1 MKSGQCR
8 SLTRALGGAVLA
20 LLLLGATDQG
30 RQRIDDFESHTGE
43 LLVADPSMPDPRF
56 AQAVI
61 LMVRHRRDGAM
72 GLIVNKTLFKAPL
85 KEIFRDLP
93 ADQPALA
100 RPLPLRDGGPV
111 EPGKGFVLHSRDV
124 VVDGT
129 LLVRDAFA
137 LSSNAEIVAKIGAGE
152 GPKRTLIAFG
162 YAGWGPG
169 QLEGEIARGGWH
181 WAPADEELV
190 FGEEDEGKWKK
201 AMAARGIDL

>member
-1 MKSGQCR
+1 
-8 SLTRALGGAVLA
+8 LARALGGAVLA
-20 LLLLGATDQG
+20 LLLLGATDRG
-30 RQRIDDFESHTGE
+30 RERIDDFESHAGE

-56 AQAVI
+56 AQSVI
-61 LMVRHRRDGAM
+61 LMVSHRRDGAM
-72 GLIVNKTLFKAPL
+72 GLIVNKTMLKATL
-85 KEIFRDLP
+85 AEIFRGLP
-93 ADQPALA
+93 GDGSTLA
-100 RPLPLRDGGPV
+100 RPLRVRYGGPV

-169 QLEGEIARGGWH
+169 QLEDEIARGGWH

>member
-8 SLTRALGGAVLA
+8 SLARPLGGAVLA

-30 RQRIDDFESHTGE
+30 RDRVDDFESHTGE

-56 AQAVI
+56 AQSVI

-100 RPLPLRDGGPV
+100 RSLPLRYGGPV

-129 LLVRDAFA
+129 LLVREGLA

-152 GPKRTLIAFG
+152 GPKRMLIAFG

-201 AMAARGIDL
+201 AMVARGIEL